1 MKKLIELSIRYRILV
16 VTGFALIGLT
26 SILSVRTSNIDFIPD
41 IGENQQ
47 IVFTDW
53 PGRSPKDI
61 DAQITYPLSILL
73 QGIPGVKTVRGLS
86 VFGFSTIYLIFKEDI
101 DFYWSRSRIIEKLLQ
116 SQTDLPSDVRP
127 RLGPDATGLGQIF
140 WYTIENDKNI
150 SSKKPL
156 QSLAQL
162 RSLQDFYV
170 KYRLQSVEGVSE
182 VASVGGFVKE
192 YQIDVDPKK
201 LFAFDVHFSTLVK
214 AIQNS
219 NIDVGA
225 EVIEDGNR
233 EFIVRGKG
241 FFKSLADIENVV
253 IAVKNKTPI
262 YVKDIASVNLGPA
275 FRRGVLDKNGL
286 ETVGGVITMR
296 FGQNPKQ
303 VIQNVKERINSIQ
316 EGLPEGVRLVPF
328 YDRTELI
335 ENTMS
340 TVYTALIQETIIAIL
355 LVFIFLLHLWCGI
368 LVSLTLPF
376 AIGISFIL
384 MKCVGIDSNV
394 MSLSG
399 IVIAIGTIVDMG
411 IIMTEAIYSRLMA
424 SSYTSLKEKVRI
436 ITTCTQE
443 ISPAILTSILTTVV
457 TFLPILALEGSEG
470 KLFWPLAWAKTFAL
484 LGSLLVAIF
493 LIPSLCVFLLKDKI
507 QLKGF
512 RLMRYLPIK
521 KEVNKKDK
529 VNVFIVQKYRFMLS
543 WVLDHRKLF
552 LIAPAF
558 LILLGMIAFMNLGK
572 EFMPELNEGD
582 ILYMPVTTSDVSI
595 TKAKEILSYTNKVL
609 KEHPLVDFAVG
620 KLGRADSVLDPA
632 PVSMIETV
640 IRLVPPS
647 QWPRGKDVYDI
658 MEDLDESLQVP
669 GLVNSWGFPIQTRIG
684 MISTGIKTQVGVKVF
699 GDDLN
704 ILEDITSQIAQRIEK
719 MKGAYGVYKEQITN
733 KPYIEFNIDRIS
745 ASQFGI
751 NIGTI
756 HEILQTAVGGMP
768 IGQFYEGR
776 ERYSIRVRYKKELRD
791 RIDELKRI
799 LVPSPLNQHIPLDQ
813 LADIKVVTGPSSITS
828 ENGLLRST
836 VLFNVRNTDL
846 IGFVQKAKTVIE
858 KEIDLPAKY
867 SVIWAGQYENHVRA
881 NNRLKLI
888 LPLVFIMSL
897 IILFLGTGSLWHSI
911 IIFSAVPISMT
922 GGLILLWL
930 GGFNLSV
937 AVWVGFIAL
946 FGIAVD
952 DGILMMTYFKQ
963 AMKINKPTNFHE
975 LKSLI
980 LEAGSRRIRPLL
992 MTTATTSLAL
1002 LPVMWS
1008 TSTGSE
1014 VMKPMALP
1022 TLGGMLVELITLF
1035 IVPVLFSFIE
1045 EKKFRH

>member
-1 MKKLIELSIRYRILV
+1 MKKLIELSIRYRIFV
-16 VTGFALIGLT
+16 VTSFVLVGLI
-26 SILSVRTSNIDFIPD
+26 SIFSVRSSNIDFIPD

-61 DAQITYPLSILL
+61 DEQITYPLSVLL
-73 QGIPGVKTVRGLS
+73 QGTPGVKTVRGIS
-86 VFGFSTIYLIFKEDI
+86 VFGFSTIYVIFKEEV
-101 DFYWSRSRIIEKLLQ
+101 DFYWSRSRIIEKLLE
-116 SQTDLPSDVRP
+116 SRTGLPPGVEP
-127 RLGPDATGLGQIF
+127 RLGPDATGLGQVF
-140 WYTIENDKNI
+140 WYTIENNESGESLK
-150 SSKKPL
+150 
-156 QSLAQL
+156 SLAQL

-170 KYRLQSVEGVSE
+170 KYHLQSVEGVSE

-225 EVIEDGNR
+225 EVIEDGSR

-253 IAVKNKTPI
+253 IAVKNKTPV
-262 YVKDIASVNLGPA
+262 YVKDVASVGLGPA

-286 ETVGGVITMR
+286 ETVGGVVTMR
-296 FGQNPKQ
+296 FGENPKQ
-303 VIQNVKERINSIQ
+303 VIQNIKERIKNIQ
-316 EGLPEGVRLVPF
+316 KGLPKGVHLVPF

-335 ENTMS
+335 ENTIG
-340 TVYTALIQETIIAIL
+340 TVYKALIQEVIVAIL

-376 AIGISFIL
+376 AIGISFIF
-384 MKCVGIDSNV
+384 MKLFGIDSNV

-436 ITTCTQE
+436 ITTCAQE
-443 ISPAILTSILTTVV
+443 ISPAIFTSIMTTIV

-470 KLFWPLAWAKTFAL
+470 QLFWPLAWAKTFAL
-484 LGSLLVAIF
+484 LGSLVVAVF
-493 LIPSLCVFLLKDKI
+493 LIPALSVFLLKDKVFPFEKF
-507 QLKGF
+507 LS
-512 RLMRYLPIK
+512 IK
-521 KEVNKKDK
+521 TEMNKKNK
-529 VNVFIVQKYRFMLS
+529 ISLFIVQKYRFMLD
-543 WVLDHRKLF
+543 WVLSHRRLF

-558 LILLGMIAFMNLGK
+558 LILIGFIAFMNLGK

-582 ILYMPVTTSDVSI
+582 ILYMPVTTSDVSL
-595 TKAKEILSYTNKVL
+595 TKAKEILSYTDKVL
-609 KEHPLVDFAVG
+609 NKHPLVDFAVG

-632 PVSMIETV
+632 PISMIETV
-640 IRLVPPS
+640 IRLIPS
-647 QWPRGKDVYDI
+647 SRWPRGKDIYDI
-658 MEDLDESLQVP
+658 MEDLDKSLQIP

-684 MISTGIKTQVGVKVF
+684 MISTGIKTQVGIKIF
-699 GDDLN
+699 GDD
-704 ILEDITSQIAQRIEK
+704 IEVLEDLSSQIAEKIEK
-719 MKGAYGVYKEQITN
+719 TKGAYGVYKEQITS
-733 KPYIEFNIDRIS
+733 KPYIEFDIDRIS

-756 HEILQTAVGGMP
+756 HKTLQTAVGGMS

-799 LVPSPLNQHIPLDQ
+799 LVPSPLNQHIPLEQ
-813 LADIKVVTGPSSITS
+813 LADIKVVTGPSHIVS
-828 ENGLLRST
+828 ENGMLRST
-836 VLFNVRNTDL
+836 VLFNVRDRDL
-846 IGFVQKAKTVIE
+846 IGFVQRAKRVVE
-858 KEIDLPAKY
+858 KEVNLPEKY
-867 SVIWAGQYENHVRA
+867 SLVWAGQYENHVRA

-888 LPLVFIMSL
+888 LPLIFMMSL
-897 IILFLGTGSLWHSI
+897 IILFLGTGSFVNSI

-952 DGILMMTYFKQ
+952 DGILMITYFKQ
-963 AMKINKPTNFHE
+963 EMKLNKPTNFHE

-1022 TLGGMLVELITLF
+1022 TLGGMLIELITLF
-1035 IVPVLFSFIE
+1035 VVPVLFSFAE
-1045 EKKFRH
+1045 ERKLRH